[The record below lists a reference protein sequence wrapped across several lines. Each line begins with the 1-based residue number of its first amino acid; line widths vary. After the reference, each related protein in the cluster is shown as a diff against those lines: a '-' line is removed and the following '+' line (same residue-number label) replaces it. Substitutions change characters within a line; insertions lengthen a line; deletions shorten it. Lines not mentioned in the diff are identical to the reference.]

1 MDGQITLALPIEVF
15 PTATDRGL
23 RIVDNNGVEH
33 YFYYKDQVRQI
44 GKMEYDGNVM
54 PVK

>member
-1 MDGQITLALPIEVF
+1 MDGQITLALPIEVV
-15 PTATDRGL
+15 PTGNNRGL
-23 RIVDNNGVEH
+23 IITDNNGVEH
-33 YFYYKDQVRQI
+33 YFYYKDQVRQM